1 MNKSYFITGIGT
13 GIGKT
18 VTSAVLVK
26 YFSADYWKPI
36 QSGDLDQS
44 DSHQVQY
51 LAGFE
56 TKIHPERFRLK
67 FPASPH
73 QSAAMENIDIKV
85 GDFQLPKV
93 DNSLLVEGAGGLF
106 VPLNQEEFVID
117 LIQSLKLPVVL
128 VIRDYLGC
136 INHSLLSLEALKSRN
151 IPLEY
156 IVFNGMFQPA
166 TKSILINH
174 FPDHTKY
181 IELPDIENLSPE
193 NINSVVNQLEI
204 LEKIN
209 I

>member
-18 VTSAVLVK
+18 ITSSILVK

-51 LAGFE
+51 LTDSK
-56 TKIHPERFRLK
+56 TKIHNERFRLK

-85 GDFQLPKV
+85 GDFQLPKT
-93 DNSLLVEGAGGLF
+93 DRNLLVEGAGGLF
-106 VPLNQEEFVID
+106 VPLNQEEFIID
-117 LIQSLKLPVVL
+117 LIQSLKLPVIL

-136 INHSLLSLEALKSRN
+136 INHSILSLEALKSRN

-156 IVFNGMFQPA
+156 IVFNGKFEPA

-193 NINSVVNQLEI
+193 NINSLVDQLEI
-204 LEKIN
+204 LEK
-209 I
+209 